1 MFLLKCRTCTNGFSA
16 GRGVPKKTK
25 NKVRGFFDLQ
35 GAGFTLQKLNL
46 CGMNFTMCLLMNRQ
60 VITEEIFILLE
71 Y

>member
-1 MFLLKCRTCTNGFSA
+1 MDSQQVEEFLKRQKIRWGF
-16 GRGVPKKTK
+16 
-25 NKVRGFFDLQ
+25 FFDLQ
-35 GAGFTLQKLNL
+35 GASFTLQKLDL